1 MRGKKPESTRTLS
14 RAAREFTN
22 RYKSLCYGRSGMKTT
37 QKASVIV
44 GTGLM
49 VFSSLGL
56 SGCDYWPPALQNE
69 IETLRAELNDALDE
83 RQRLEMENT
92 ELKSLQIS
100 MKREVEDKARENEA
114 LKDRLSVRSRRVS
127 NQSRKPTVAKK
138 ATLARSSIVKGS
150 GARGGLHF
158 PLRKG
163 SRVKE
168 LQRLLRRHDL
178 PIRAD
183 GIYGR
188 DTAAAVRW
196 FQRSK
201 GLPVDGIAGPATF
214 AALERSKA
222 APRLGR
228 PLRLKRPR
236 LTGSDVVRL
245 QRTLRRKG
253 YRLRIDGSFGPETDV
268 AVTRFQR
275 KHGLEPDGMVGPRTW
290 TALTAGR

>member
-1 MRGKKPESTRTLS
+1 
-14 RAAREFTN
+14 
-22 RYKSLCYGRSGMKTT
+22 MKTT

-83 RQRLEMENT
+83 RQQLEMENT

-100 MKREVEDKARENEA
+100 MQREVEDKARENEE
-114 LKDRLSVRSRRVS
+114 LKNRLSVQSRRVS
-127 NQSRKPTVAKK
+127 HQSRKLTVAKK
-138 ATLARSSIVKGS
+138 ATMARSSVVKGS
-150 GARGGLHF
+150 GSRGRLHF

-163 SRVKE
+163 SRVKD
-168 LQRLLRRHDL
+168 LQVLLRRHDL

-214 AALERSKA
+214 AALEQYKP

-228 PLRLKRPR
+228 SLRLKRPR
-236 LTGSDVVRL
+236 LTGADVVKL

-275 KHGLEPDGMVGPRTW
+275 KHGLEADGMVGPRTW
-290 TALTAGR
+290 AALTAGR